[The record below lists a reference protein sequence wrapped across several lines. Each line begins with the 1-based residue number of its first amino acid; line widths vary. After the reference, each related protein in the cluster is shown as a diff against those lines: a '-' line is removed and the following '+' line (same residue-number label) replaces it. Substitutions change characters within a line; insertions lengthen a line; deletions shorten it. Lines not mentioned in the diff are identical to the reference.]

1 MSFTGIEI
9 HELNVDGL
17 GGTLLDCLRPQ
28 YSSIKMKFGT
38 SFVLFAAISMMF
50 AVAYAEDEAPEV
62 VVTTEAAPAEA
73 LVTGA
78 ASGGA
83 DVTKE
88 AAAGGDVT
96 GKAGGAAVDV
106 SASTVAPLVTSEV
119 PVVPSVETTTKG
131 SQSFVSQ
138 IFAVGCIALVALF
151 H

>member
-1 MSFTGIEI
+1 
-9 HELNVDGL
+9 
-17 GGTLLDCLRPQ
+17 
-28 YSSIKMKFGT
+28 MKFGT

-62 VVTTEAAPAEA
+62 VATTEAAEA

-151 H
+151 Q